1 MRASDLLCMPVGDLW
16 GSTMGDP
23 VFATV
28 HDLGLSADEAKVG
41 GGLPTT
47 PGAYPCPDGMT
58 PTDAALAH
66 MILVCLD
73 RRDYDG
79 ARRWASRMTDPK
91 LREARLALIQYRG
104 GGV

>member
-1 MRASDLLCMPVGDLW
+1 MR
-16 GSTMGDP
+16 DP
-23 VFATV
+23 VFVTV
-28 HDLGLSADEAKVG
+28 HDLGLSAEEAKVW

-47 PGAYPCPDGMT
+47 PDAYPCPDSMT

-73 RRDYDG
+73 RRDYDS
-79 ARRWASRMTDPK
+79 ARRCASRMTDPK
-91 LREARLALIQYRG
+91 LREARLALIACHG